1 MKTEELQEK
10 FSTYDTGNTGYI
22 DLDSFRRILHEYA
35 KEYNIVL
42 QITDAKYD
50 ADIKI
55 SFQQFQEYML
65 RSISENPPIHYQPNG
80 TVNWISTL
88 QVNEAQRQ
96 SPEDTDEN
104 LELSEE
110 KIIEI
115 LQQLDSDED
124 GHVSFA
130 EFLKYHKPDKDA
142 FRTINIKI

>member
-1 MKTEELQEK
+1 MKKEELQEK
-10 FSTYDTGNTGYI
+10 FLTYDVDNTGYI

-50 ADIKI
+50 SDIKL
-55 SFQQFQEYML
+55 SFQQFQKYML

-80 TVNWISTL
+80 TVNWVSTL
-88 QVNEAQRQ
+88 QVNETHQD
-96 SPEDTDEN
+96 SSVDSDEN
-104 LELSEE
+104 IDLSEE

-115 LQQLDSDED
+115 LRQLDSDED
-124 GHVSFA
+124 GRVSFA